1 MPSLKLVVGG
11 LGTPPDVPP
20 VRVAALRKAFDAT
33 VNDPEFLADAA
44 RQKLEINPI
53 EGVKLQHL
61 AEEIA
66 KATGAVVERATS
78 FLETDK
84 ENK

>member
-1 MPSLKLVVGG
+1 VK
-11 LGTPPDVPP
+11 
-20 VRVAALRKAFDAT
+20 
-33 VNDPEFLADAA
+33 DPEFLADAA

-53 EGVKLQHL
+53 EGAKLQHL

-84 ENK
+84 EKN